1 MSADTPSRLTGCIAP
16 LVTPFDG
23 EERIDTAVFE
33 PLVQFLID
41 GGVSALMPTA
51 LTGEGPLLDPEE
63 TFTVWQATF
72 SAARGRVPIVPAIIA
87 TRTAQAVRLARQAYD
102 LGAAALMVAPVVPE
116 LYAGRSR
123 ADVTGFYREVA
134 EATPLPIVLFN
145 YPSLTGVD
153 LTPDFIADLAGIDRV
168 RYVKESTADSR
179 RVHAIKRRCGDR
191 IEVICGNPNAALE
204 SLALGLPHLDHR
216 CDERRAAVR
225 GAIDGGRG
233 VDGDLARARRIYYDA
248 VLPLVDLMFQNS
260 NPTGTIKAGLRA
272 RGVRVGVPRRPG
284 SDVSA
289 ADASALAALAARVAA
304 AEGAGYPE

>member
-1 MSADTPSRLTGCIAP
+1 MSTDNSFRLTGCIAP
-16 LVTPFDG
+16 LVTPFDAD
-23 EERIDTAVFE
+23 ERIDVAAFE
-33 PLVQFLID
+33 PLVQFLLD

-63 TFTVWQATF
+63 TVAVWEATF
-72 SAARGRVPIVPAIIA
+72 AAARGRVPIVPAIIA
-87 TRTAQAVRLARQAYD
+87 TRTGQAVRLARRAHD
-102 LGAAALMVAPVVPE
+102 LGAAAVMVAPVVPE

-123 ADVTGFYREVA
+123 ADVTGFYQAVA
-134 EATPLPIVLFN
+134 AATPLPIVVFN

-153 LTPDFIADLAGIDRV
+153 LTPDFIADLAAIDRV

-204 SLALGLPHLDHR
+204 SLALGCSTWITGVMNVVPR
-216 CDERRAAVR
+216 SAAQLMTAVV
-225 GAIDGGRG
+225 
-233 VDGDLARARRIYYDA
+233 VDGDLVRARRIYYDGI
-248 VLPLVDLMFQNS
+248 LPLVDLMFQNS

-289 ADASALAALAARVAA
+289 AEASALAAFAERAAAREAT
-304 AEGAGYPE
+304 GYSG